1 MQKRLWLA
9 AIAGL
14 VSGCVSYESAYERAV
29 YDHEPVYCY
38 QSLADVICGRQP
50 SGRDERRL
58 VSYYGPAPGKYEP
71 PPLPRPAKAA
81 APPRIKAYYRDPEP
95 PAGPPQQPAAAAA
108 SAPAMA
114 AAPPPGASAA
124 PASATPAS
132 ATPKSAPPA
141 SVLPDTRGPLHL
153 GPAATAGPWS
163 LP

>member
-1 MQKRLWLA
+1 MQRGLWLA

-38 QSLADVICGRQP
+38 QSLADVVCGREP

-71 PPLPRPAKAA
+71 PPPLRPARAA
-81 APPRIKAYYRDPEP
+81 APPRVKAYYRDPEP
-95 PAGPPQQPAAAAA
+95 PPGPPQQSAAAAP
-108 SAPAMA
+108 SAPAPA
-114 AAPPPGASAA
+114 VTASALAPPA
-124 PASATPAS
+124 
-132 ATPKSAPPA
+132 SAPPA
-141 SVLPDTRGPLHL
+141 SSPPDVRGPLHL
-153 GPAATAGPWS
+153 GPAATAEPWP